1 VAVHRR
7 EHQRADHAE
16 LTAGADYTKRITPDG
31 LKVDPSTADVDTS
44 SLASTFDTKTAGR
57 VGFDTELTFKR
68 GDTVGDDAPY
78 TTLKYGVSGFLVIR
92 RGVAYTTAWTTSQKV
107 EVYPITCG
115 EPQNSSPAANEVMK
129 FVSPMKVT
137 DSPRPPRRSPD
148 GPQHRGHPGAGQA
161 PGTHR
166 HGVHPRRPCG

>member
-1 VAVHRR
+1 MADLISDGKTRVAWLSTV
-7 EHQRADHAE
+7 ANINAPTVTE

-31 LKVDPSTADVDTS
+31 LKLDPSTADVDTG
-44 SLASTFDTKTAGR
+44 SLASTFDTKTVGR
-57 VGFDTELTFKR
+57 VGFDVELTFKR

-78 TTLKYGVSGFLVIR
+78 TTLKYGVSGFLVVR
-92 RGVAYTTAWTTSQKV
+92 RGLAYNTAWASGQKV

-137 DSPRPPRRSPD
+137 D
-148 GPQHRGHPGAGQA
+148 A
-161 PGTHR
+161 PATAAT
-166 HGVHPRRPCG
+166 VA

>member
-1 VAVHRR
+1 MADLISDGKTRVAWLSTV
-7 EHQRADHAE
+7 ANINAPTVAE

-31 LKVDPSTADVDTS
+31 LKTDPSTADVDTS
-44 SLASTFDTKTAGR
+44 SLASTFDTKTVGR
-57 VGFDTELTFKR
+57 IGVDVELTFKR

-92 RGVAYTTAWTTSQKV
+92 RGVPYTTAWATGQKV

-137 DSPRPPRRSPD
+137 D
-148 GPQHRGHPGAGQA
+148 A
-161 PGTHR
+161 PATAAT
-166 HGVHPRRPCG
+166 VA

>member
-1 VAVHRR
+1 MADLISDGKTRVSWLSTVANINAPTV
-7 EHQRADHAE
+7 AE

-44 SLASTFDTKTAGR
+44 SLASTFDTKTVGR

-68 GDTVGDDAPY
+68 GDNPTDDAPY
-78 TTLKYGVSGFLVIR
+78 STLKYGVSGFLVVR
-92 RGVAYTTAWTTSQKV
+92 RGVAVATAWTVGQKV

-137 DSPRPPRRSPD
+137 DPP
-148 GPQHRGHPGAGQA
+148 ATA
-161 PGTHR
+161 AT
-166 HGVHPRRPCG
+166 VA